1 MILIHLRKGL
11 ACKLGVVTG
20 LGQRISFHVLFCRAD
35 RTLLDL
41 ASHCRLL
48 FHNRSRHPKF
58 CRWFILY
65 PLYAV
70 SEIAIISTDLAE
82 LLGSAIALN
91 LLFPKLPLWGGVLLT
106 VCDVLLVLAFA
117 NPLHGR
123 PVRSFEI
130 VIGVLV
136 CPSLMIFTSVH
147 ISRESGIGRVDMHVH
162 SCFQGSSRVGWS
174 F

>member
-1 MILIHLRKGL
+1 L

-20 LGQRISFHVLFCRAD
+20 LGQRISFHVLFCRAN

-106 VCDVLLVLAFA
+106 AFDVLLILAFA

-123 PVRSFEI
+123 PVRSFELM
-130 VIGVLV
+130 IGILV
-136 CPSLMIFTSVH
+136 CISLMIFTPYH
-147 ISRESGIGRVDMHVH
+147 ILRDTGIGRVDMHVYP
-162 SCFQGSSRVGWS
+162 CFQGSSRVGWS